1 MNKLWHEP
9 DEPEDSGDTDDWFQM
24 EAQRDAE
31 SPDIEEIE
39 KVMLESAT
47 FGDAEAQFD
56 LGTFY
61 YFSEKHDPIKS
72 KEWLLK
78 AANQDF
84 AQAQHALW
92 CMHEWGFEGSLSF
105 KEAVRWLRRAAE
117 LDLAEAQF
125 ELSGLYMLGR
135 EDIEHDM
142 NEVMNWLHKAAEQ
155 GHSGAQLQ
163 LGGVYYR
170 GEGVEQSFEKAFE
183 WHLKSAE
190 QGDAWAQA
198 WLSSLYFHG
207 EGVEQDLEQ
216 ALKWLHLS
224 AEQGNDYAQCQLAGY
239 YHMEL
244 DFEKAF
250 EWGLKSAEQE
260 NCDAQCFLGILY
272 YEGKGG
278 SQDPKEAAK
287 WFQLAA
293 EGGDACGQ
301 AWLSSLYF
309 HGEGVEQDLE
319 QALKW
324 LHLSAE
330 QGNDYAQCQ
339 LGSYYYDKEDFGKAV
354 EWYKKSAEQGDA
366 DAQCNV
372 GFLYYQGEG
381 VDQDPKEAAKWFR
394 LAAEAGDACAQNKLG
409 ENYYD
414 EEQYTKAFNWY
425 EKAGEQGDADAQ
437 FFLGIMYVKGRGVT
451 KDREKGYKWLRTAA
465 NQGDKFAWLHL
476 PCTEVFRRI
485 FFGSPETYSPANASD
500 QVSDAAYAQ
509 KKATVRIGLPDQ
521 HGGAP
526 EALPVPAPGGA
537 PAPAPGGAPV
547 PVPGGALYP
556 DEIHF
561 DQIPTLSHI
570 DVVNEVY
577 EEKRGH
583 EKIKIIRDYEIY
595 WKLITASYRGIESC
609 FALTKDPEIEPLFK
623 LTSEVNAD
631 WKIIL
636 MPLDEKTSCPA
647 PEQFEQMKNYFLDEG
662 YFENLKVWTDRLNKE
677 SVRFTDDNLEDLL
690 TKTNPQAMLTE
701 IDK

>member
-224 AEQGNDYAQCQLAGY
+224 AEQGNDYAQCQL
-239 YHMEL
+239 
-244 DFEKAF
+244 
-250 EWGLKSAEQE
+250 
-260 NCDAQCFLGILY
+260 
-272 YEGKGG
+272 
-278 SQDPKEAAK
+278 
-287 WFQLAA
+287 
-293 EGGDACGQ
+293 
-301 AWLSSLYF
+301 
-309 HGEGVEQDLE
+309 
-319 QALKW
+319 
-324 LHLSAE
+324 
-330 QGNDYAQCQ
+330 
-339 LGSYYYDKEDFGKAV
+339 GSYYYDKEDFGKAV

-381 VDQDPKEAAKWFR
+381 VDQDPKEAAKWFRLAAEAGDACAQLWLGYLYENGEGGDQDPKEAAKWFR